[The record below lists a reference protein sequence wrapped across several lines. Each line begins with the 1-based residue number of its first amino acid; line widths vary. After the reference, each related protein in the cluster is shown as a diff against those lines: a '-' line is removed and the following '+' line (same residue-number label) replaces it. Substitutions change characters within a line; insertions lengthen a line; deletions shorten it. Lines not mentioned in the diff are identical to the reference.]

1 MNIPTDAIINCIS
14 GQKEIFLQTL
24 MKINNIKM
32 AKHFALVG
40 LAVAA
45 TLITPTVQAQNSLN
59 GSTNFVTTAVPFLRI
74 TPDARSGAMGDVGL
88 AISPD
93 ANAQYWNVAKLPFST
108 TNMGFSAT
116 YTPWLKELVP
126 DIFLAYLSGYSKFGP
141 DKNQA
146 ISGSLRYFSLGNINY
161 TDNFGQPTGT
171 GSPREYS
178 LDLGYSRRLSE
189 YLSTGLSLR
198 YIHSAIAAGV
208 TYTPGNNYKPGNAMS
223 ADLGV
228 YYTKTKEKE
237 DGKNTT
243 LSLAGVVSNL
253 GTKISYNST
262 RKDFIPMNLGIGSAY
277 TMGID
282 EYNKVTFA
290 LDINKLLV
298 PELNNTDSQVSVVS
312 GVFSSFSGG
321 DQIKKLDV
329 SLGGE
334 YWYKEQF
341 AIRAG
346 YFYEDKT
353 NGDRQYITIGGGMK
367 YNIFEINFAYLLPQ
381 GSGITRNPLSNTL
394 RFSLM
399 FNLDKFE
406 KETTDSGSEE
416 TPPATGDAGAGGAK

>member
-1 MNIPTDAIINCIS
+1 
-14 GQKEIFLQTL
+14 
-24 MKINNIKM
+24 
-32 AKHFALVG
+32 
-40 LAVAA
+40 
-45 TLITPTVQAQNSLN
+45 
-59 GSTNFVTTAVPFLRI
+59 
-74 TPDARSGAMGDVGL
+74 
-88 AISPD
+88 
-93 ANAQYWNVAKLPFST
+93 
-108 TNMGFSAT
+108 
-116 YTPWLKELVP
+116 
-126 DIFLAYLSGYSKFGP
+126 
-141 DKNQA
+141 
-146 ISGSLRYFSLGNINY
+146 
-161 TDNFGQPTGT
+161 
-171 GSPREYS
+171 
-178 LDLGYSRRLSE
+178 
-189 YLSTGLSLR
+189 
-198 YIHSAIAAGV
+198 
-208 TYTPGNNYKPGNAMS
+208 
-223 ADLGV
+223 
-228 YYTKTKEKE
+228 
-237 DGKNTT
+237 
-243 LSLAGVVSNL
+243 
-253 GTKISYNST
+253 
-262 RKDFIPMNLGIGSAY
+262 MNLGIGSAY

-406 KETTDSGSEE
+406 KENTDSGSEE